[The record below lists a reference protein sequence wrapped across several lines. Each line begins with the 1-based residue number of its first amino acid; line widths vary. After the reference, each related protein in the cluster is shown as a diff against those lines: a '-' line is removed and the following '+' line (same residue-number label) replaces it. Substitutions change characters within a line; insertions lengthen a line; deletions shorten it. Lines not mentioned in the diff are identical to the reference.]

1 MRYIKSDDIKPGMR
15 LAYNIYDTDGHTLIC
30 SGSVISDFYIKKIK
44 EYGFDGIYIT
54 DELSEDIKIEPIIPH
69 NLRTEGL
76 HCVRD
81 SNIDKCKGVSKQIVR
96 EVLNNGVLS
105 LDLTDLRTFDSYTYA
120 HSVNVAVLSC
130 IIGFGLKMKES
141 ELEQLVMAGLLHDLG
156 KLSIPTEILNKPGR
170 LTPEE
175 FEIMKQHPIRSYEI
189 IKERWDISSQVK
201 VAVLYHH
208 ENEDGSGYPN
218 GVDGD
223 EMTIYTKILHVADVY
238 DALVAKR
245 PYKNPYSPFEA
256 CEFLMGGGGIMFD
269 PKVVE
274 SLLRYVPF
282 YPKGTLVK
290 LSDGREGIIVENFGK
305 RNLRPLI
312 RMMDGSMIDLDN
324 QENYNLTILHGTNE
338 DVMDPSIAET
348 DRKKMITPSK
358 KYRIMIV
365 DDMLTNLQLLNG
377 ILHHMYDLNIIS
389 SPKQA
394 LLHLKKQMEPDLII
408 LDMDMPE
415 MSGFE
420 TATHIQDI
428 IGCSVPILFVIDN
441 YNKEIMSKCRK
452 AGGTGYILR
461 PYKPTYVRSEIKRI
475 LTGRRMLE

>member
-1 MRYIKSDDIKPGMR
+1 
-15 LAYNIYDTDGHTLIC
+15 
-30 SGSVISDFYIKKIK
+30 
-44 EYGFDGIYIT
+44 
-54 DELSEDIKIEPIIPH
+54 
-69 NLRTEGL
+69 
-76 HCVRD
+76 
-81 SNIDKCKGVSKQIVR
+81 
-96 EVLNNGVLS
+96 
-105 LDLTDLRTFDSYTYA
+105 
-120 HSVNVAVLSC
+120 
-130 IIGFGLKMKES
+130 
-141 ELEQLVMAGLLHDLG
+141 
-156 KLSIPTEILNKPGR
+156 
-170 LTPEE
+170 
-175 FEIMKQHPIRSYEI
+175 
-189 IKERWDISSQVK
+189 
-201 VAVLYHH
+201 
-208 ENEDGSGYPN
+208 
-218 GVDGD
+218 
-223 EMTIYTKILHVADVY
+223 MTIYTKILHVADVY

-377 ILHHMYDLNIIS
+377 ILHHMYDLNLIS